1 VTSADTHSQS
11 NANDVWQSALS
22 TRFASTEMLQLW
34 SDARRAQLWR
44 GVWLAVA
51 QAQQEMGVNI
61 PQAAIDGMRANINT
75 TDFAAVAQHEKRLRH
90 DVMAH
95 VHAFG
100 ESAPAAQGFIHLG
113 MTSQDVVCNADAIL
127 LRDALQLIANKFARV
142 IDRIATF
149 AATQRDL
156 ACLGFT
162 HFQPA
167 QPLTLGKRATLWG
180 QDFAIAL
187 QDIEQRL
194 AGVKLKGLRGATGT
208 QFSFTALLGDAAKVD
223 QLEAKFCGFLNWNP
237 DAIWSVCGQTSP
249 RVFEAT
255 VLNALAVGACAIHK
269 CCNDIRLLANLREV
283 EEPFEKDQIGSSAM
297 PYKRNP
303 MRCERATGL
312 ARFVIGLAPVAM
324 ATASEQWLER
334 TLDDSSARRLSLPE
348 AFLALDGALDVM
360 ANVLGGLVVNESV
373 ITNRLHNELPFVAT
387 EDILIAA
394 VRAGVN
400 REKAHDAIRRHALA
414 AAERVKAGQSNDLAA
429 RLGADALFAKVNIES
444 ALDAKRLTGR
454 SGEQTD
460 RWIASVAAPI
470 RKRFSATLTHE
481 PSLKV

>member
-1 VTSADTHSQS
+1 MTSTTTQS
-11 NANDVWQSALS
+11 DSNDVWQSALS
-22 TRFASTEMLQLW
+22 TRFASTEMQQLW
-34 SDARRAQLWR
+34 SDSRRAQLWR

-51 QAQQEMGVNI
+51 QAQQELGVNI
-61 PQAAIDGMRANINT
+61 PQAAIDAMRANINT
-75 TDFAAVAQHEKRLRH
+75 TDFAAVAKHEKRLRH

-113 MTSQDVVCNADAIL
+113 MTSQDVVCNADALL

-142 IDRIATF
+142 IDRITTF
-149 AATQRDL
+149 AAKQRDL

-187 QDIEQRL
+187 QDIELRL

-208 QFSFTALLGDAAKVD
+208 QFSFLALLGDTAKVE
-223 QLEAKFCGFLNWNP
+223 QLEAKFCGFLKWNP
-237 DAIWSVCGQTSP
+237 DAVWNVCGQTSP

-283 EEPFEKDQIGSSAM
+283 EEPFEKYQIGSSAM

-360 ANVLGGLVVNESV
+360 TNVLGGLVVNESV
-373 ITNRLHNELPFVAT
+373 ITNRLQNELPFVAT

-394 VRAGVN
+394 VRAGVD
-400 REKAHDAIRRHALA
+400 REKAHNAIRSHALA
-414 AAERVKAGQSNDLAA
+414 AAERVKLGQPNDLAA
-429 RLGADALFAKVNIES
+429 RLSADPLFAKVNIES

-460 RWIASVAAPI
+460 RWISLVAAPI
-470 RKRFSATLTHE
+470 RKRFSATLAQE
-481 PSLKV
+481 PALKV

>member
-1 VTSADTHSQS
+1 
-11 NANDVWQSALS
+11 
-22 TRFASTEMLQLW
+22 
-34 SDARRAQLWR
+34 
-44 GVWLAVA
+44 
-51 QAQQEMGVNI
+51 
-61 PQAAIDGMRANINT
+61 
-75 TDFAAVAQHEKRLRH
+75 
-90 DVMAH
+90 
-95 VHAFG
+95 
-100 ESAPAAQGFIHLG
+100 
-113 MTSQDVVCNADAIL
+113 
-127 LRDALQLIANKFARV
+127 
-142 IDRIATF
+142 
-149 AATQRDL
+149 
-156 ACLGFT
+156 
-162 HFQPA
+162 
-167 QPLTLGKRATLWG
+167 
-180 QDFAIAL
+180 
-187 QDIEQRL
+187 
-194 AGVKLKGLRGATGT
+194 
-208 QFSFTALLGDAAKVD
+208 
-223 QLEAKFCGFLNWNP
+223 
-237 DAIWSVCGQTSP
+237 
-249 RVFEAT
+249 
-255 VLNALAVGACAIHK
+255 
-269 CCNDIRLLANLREV
+269 
-283 EEPFEKDQIGSSAM
+283 
-297 PYKRNP
+297 

>member
-1 VTSADTHSQS
+1 MTTNHEHSPF
-11 NANDVWQSALS
+11 NANDAWQSALS
-22 TRFASTEMLQLW
+22 TRFASSEMQHAW

-51 QAQQEMGVNI
+51 QAQQELGVNI
-61 PQAAIDGMRANINT
+61 PQAAIDGMRANIKT

-95 VHAFG
+95 VRAFG

-113 MTSQDVVCNADAIL
+113 MTSQDVVCNADAL
-127 LRDALQLIANKFARV
+127 VLRDALQIIANKFARV

-149 AATQRDL
+149 ALKQRNL
-156 ACLGFT
+156 PCLGFT

-187 QDIEQRL
+187 QDIELRL

-208 QFSFTALLGDAAKVD
+208 QFSFLALLGDAAKVE
-223 QLEAKFCGFLNWNP
+223 QLEAKFCAFLKWSP
-237 DAIWSVCGQTSP
+237 DAVWSVCGQTSP

-283 EEPFEKDQIGSSAM
+283 EEPFEQDQIGSSAM

-334 TLDDSSARRLSLPE
+334 TLDDSSARRLALPE

-360 ANVLGGLVVNESV
+360 INVLGGLVVNESV
-373 ITNRLHNELPFVAT
+373 IATRLHNELPFVAT

-394 VRAGVN
+394 VRAGVD
-400 REKAHDAIRRHALA
+400 REQAHNAIRTHALA
-414 AAERVKAGQSNDLAA
+414 AAERVKLGQSNDLAA
-429 RLGADALFAKVNIES
+429 RLSADALFAKINIAS
-444 ALDAKRLTGR
+444 ALDPVRLTGR
-454 SGEQTD
+454 SAQQTD

-470 RKRFSATLTHE
+470 RAKFAATLAHQ
-481 PSLKV
+481 PLLKV

>member
-1 VTSADTHSQS
+1 
-11 NANDVWQSALS
+11 
-22 TRFASTEMLQLW
+22 
-34 SDARRAQLWR
+34 
-44 GVWLAVA
+44 
-51 QAQQEMGVNI
+51 
-61 PQAAIDGMRANINT
+61 
-75 TDFAAVAQHEKRLRH
+75 
-90 DVMAH
+90 
-95 VHAFG
+95 
-100 ESAPAAQGFIHLG
+100 
-113 MTSQDVVCNADAIL
+113 
-127 LRDALQLIANKFARV
+127 
-142 IDRIATF
+142 
-149 AATQRDL
+149 
-156 ACLGFT
+156 
-162 HFQPA
+162 
-167 QPLTLGKRATLWG
+167 TLWG

-187 QDIEQRL
+187 QDIELRL

-208 QFSFTALLGDAAKVD
+208 QFSFLALLGDAAKVE
-223 QLEAKFCGFLNWNP
+223 QLEAKFCGFLQWNP
-237 DAIWSVCGQTSP
+237 DAVWNVCGQTSP

-360 ANVLGGLVVNESV
+360 TNVLGGLVVNESV
-373 ITNRLHNELPFVAT
+373 ITNRLQNELPFVAT

-394 VRAGVN
+394 VRAGVD
-400 REKAHDAIRRHALA
+400 REKAHNAIRSHALA
-414 AAERVKAGQSNDLAA
+414 AAERVKLGQPNDLAA
-429 RLGADALFAKVNIES
+429 RLSADPLFAKVNIES

-460 RWIASVAAPI
+460 RWISVVAAPI
-470 RKRFSATLTHE
+470 RKRFSATLAQE
-481 PSLKV
+481 PALKV

>member
-149 AATQRDL
+149 AAKQRDL

-249 RVFEAT
+249 RVFEAS

-360 ANVLGGLVVNESV
+360 VNVLGGLVVNESV
-373 ITNRLHNELPFVAT
+373 ITSRLHNELPFVAT

-400 REKAHDAIRRHALA
+400 REKAHEAIRRHALA

-429 RLGADALFAKVNIES
+429 RLGADSLFAKVNIES